1 MKKRGTG
8 SRLTASGMRS
18 AVILCFVAYCTCLY
32 SIQTATLAEGKEQEP
47 YALLM
52 GTCFDQKGFSLPG
65 VTLVVRM
72 EPPTDHKVKQQKWRM
87 LSSPRG
93 EFAVRLPAGRHSF
106 SISASKRGFMTLEK
120 TVAFEGEE
128 RRDIIFN
135 MEPLPEKK

>member
-1 MKKRGTG
+1 MKKRETDR
-8 SRLTASGMRS
+8 RLTTSRIRPPF
-18 AVILCFVAYCTCLY
+18 VLCFVVYCTCLH
-32 SIQTATLAEGKEQEP
+32 SIQNATSAEGKEQEP

-52 GTCFDQKGFSLPG
+52 GTCFDQRGFSLPG

-72 EPPTDHKVKQQKWRM
+72 EPPADHKVKQQRWRM

-128 RRDIIFN
+128 RHDIIFN
-135 MEPLPEKK
+135 MEPLSEKR